1 MKKVNTSGLHFS
13 DLMEDGKYYVDK
25 TMLIKDILD
34 MDDRGI
40 HLYVRPRRFGK
51 STNITMLDS
60 FFNIKY
66 RGNTWFD
73 DLAISEHEEYDC
85 YRNRFPVVYLNL
97 KDIVPS
103 KGRDFRYFLDRFK
116 SVLAYSLNDFG
127 YLLESEHVDAYEKD
141 FLSSIL
147 YRNMDDIHIV
157 DSIRIL
163 CNMLRKHHAVIP

>member
-1 MKKVNTSGLHFS
+1 MMKKVNTSGLHFS

-25 TMLIKDILD
+25 TLLIKDILD

-85 YRNRFPVVYLNL
+85 YRNRFPVIYLNL

-103 KGRDFRYFLDRFK
+103 KGRDFRYFLTGSRVCWHTVSMTSDTCW
-116 SVLAYSLNDFG
+116 N
-127 YLLESEHVDAYEKD
+127 
-141 FLSSIL
+141 
-147 YRNMDDIHIV
+147 RNMSMHTRRT
-157 DSIRIL
+157 S
-163 CNMLRKHHAVIP
+163 